1 MVCSMHVDTLMH
13 APLSFFLKLACTTL
27 ELTISPINCPR
38 RQQAMEAPNVVIS
51 PKSGVGLSV
60 AQNEITPSTPLPS
73 QIDPLHFI
81 PCPVVSSSNP
91 EPLPPWSSGWCSL
104 PPAAGHPNI
113 AARRIRR
120 HPTTRTP
127 SPYHFPH
134 SLSPAPGRRAAGG
147 FLHPGHQSAP
157 ARASTSMELGGVAAL
172 SIPDCQ
178 RP

>member
-1 MVCSMHVDTLMH
+1 MHVDTLMH

-104 PPAAGHPNI
+104 PPPPA
-113 AARRIRR
+113 
-120 HPTTRTP
+120 TQT
-127 SPYHFPH
+127 SPLFPH
-134 SLSPAPGRRAAGG
+134 SLSPAPGRRAAGV
-147 FLHPGHQSAP
+147 FLHPGHLSVP
-157 ARASTSMELGGVAAL
+157 VRASTAMELGGVTARF
-172 SIPDCQ
+172 IYNCQ
-178 RP
+178 LP